1 MRYCLAPALLVL
13 GLVAGVSRANTELL
27 PERIAKTAQERI
39 DAGTYQTL
47 VFGLVDNVK
56 VGVFTFGKLN
66 DGKAPDG
73 DTVYEIGSI
82 TKTFTATLL
91 ADAVLAGR
99 FTLDTPVADLLPD
112 FKIPDRNGKK
122 ITLGEIGTQHS
133 GLPRLPANLL
143 PKDPA
148 NPYADYDAEKLK
160 AFLGSYQL
168 PRDPGASY
176 EYSNLAFG
184 LLGYALGQSENSDYQ
199 TIVSH
204 KIFQPLGMTMTGTK
218 LNDEMISHL
227 APGHDESGGAAK
239 NWDFDALSGA
249 GAIRSTVN
257 DMLRYLQANV
267 GVGQS
272 SLTKTMQFAQQP
284 RKEMTANM
292 RIGLAWM
299 TTDKGIIW
307 HSGGTAGYRSFIGFS
322 PDGRKGVVILTNTE
336 ADVDDLGFATLL
348 ESAPLAPAHKLSA
361 LPSGTLD
368 EYLGSYKLT
377 EQLVLKISR
386 DGDQLF
392 GQATVQAAFPIF
404 PSAKDEFFAK
414 IGEITI
420 TFTRDDKGAVSGLVL
435 HQHGDHT
442 APKLTAAQLPPEA
455 KETALPPETLSE
467 YVGQYQFS
475 FESAFEITLK
485 GDHLEAQLTGQPA
498 APIYPSAKDK
508 FFYKIVDA
516 QLDFERDATGKVV
529 AVILHQNGLNP
540 RAQRR

>member
-1 MRYCLAPALLVL
+1 MRRFEIAVALLSL
-13 GLVAGVSRANTELL
+13 MTSVALADLAL
-27 PERIAKTAQERI
+27 PDRVAKAAQERI

-47 VFGLVDNVK
+47 AFGLVDNDK

-99 FTLDTPVADLLPD
+99 CTLDTPVADLLPD
-112 FKIPDRNGKK
+112 FKIPERNGNK

-133 GLPRLPANLL
+133 GLPRLPSNFL
-143 PKDPA
+143 PKDPTD
-148 NPYADYDAEKLK
+148 PYADYDADKLR
-160 AFLGSYQL
+160 AFLSSYQL

-204 KIFQPLGMTMTGTK
+204 KIFRPLGMTMTGTK
-218 LNDEMISHL
+218 FSDEMISHL
-227 APGHDESGGAAK
+227 APGHNQSGGAAK
-239 NWDFDALSGA
+239 NWDFAALSGA

-267 GVGQS
+267 GVSQS
-272 SLTKTMQFAQQP
+272 PLTKAMLFAQQP
-284 RKEMTANM
+284 RKEMTGNL

-299 TTDKGIIW
+299 TTGKGIVW
-307 HSGGTAGYRSFIGFS
+307 HNGGTGGYRSFIGFS
-322 PDGRKGVVILTNTE
+322 PEGRKGIVILTNTE

-348 ESAPLAPAHKLSA
+348 ESAPLAPTRKLSA
-361 LPSGTLD
+361 LPSATLD
-368 EYLGSYKLT
+368 EYLGSYRLT
-377 EQLVLKISR
+377 EQLVLRISR

-392 GQATVQAAFPIF
+392 GQATGQAAFLIF

-414 IGEITI
+414 IDGVTI
-420 TFTRDDKGAVSGLVL
+420 TFTRDDNGAVSALVL
-435 HQHGDHT
+435 HQRGDHT
-442 APKLTAAQLPPEA
+442 APKLSAAQLPLEL
-455 KETALPPETLSE
+455 KETLLPPETLGE

-475 FESAFEITLK
+475 FGSAFEITLK
-485 GDHLEAQLTGQPA
+485 GDHLEAQLTAQPA
-498 APIYPSAKDK
+498 VPIYASAKDK
-508 FFYKIVDA
+508 FFYKVVDA
-516 QLDFERDATGKVV
+516 QLDFERDASGKVV
-529 AVILHQNGLNP
+529 AVILHQNGQNP
-540 RAQRR
+540 RAERR